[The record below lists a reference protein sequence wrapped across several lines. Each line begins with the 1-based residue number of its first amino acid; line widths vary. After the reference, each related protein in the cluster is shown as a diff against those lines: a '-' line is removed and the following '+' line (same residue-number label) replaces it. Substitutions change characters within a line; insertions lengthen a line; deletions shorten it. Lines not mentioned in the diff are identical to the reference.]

1 MTVNQW
7 ESISSKNQSRHNKG
21 AHNRTDSIGSKV
33 EILSRLREQMIGK
46 EICTELWYFTVAQ
59 SANGKQYKWV
69 TNVADQKK
77 SCQRRAA
84 PPTLYKYDFC
94 RVCLWFWIFLYWHS
108 FFPRLFCFGS
118 CPSMYVF
125 AYFIW
130 LGGKAVYGY
139 SWKNL
144 YQFLNSNRLSCIYE
158 SRKKNFRSQTQTISM
173 HTHEH

>member
-69 TNVADQKK
+69 TNVTDQKK
-77 SCQRRAA
+77 VANAEPHHQLYINTIFVEFVFGFGFSSIGIHFFLDYSALARVPLCMFLH
-84 PPTLYKYDFC
+84 TL
-94 RVCLWFWIFLYWHS
+94 
-108 FFPRLFCFGS
+108 FGWAEKRF
-118 CPSMYVF
+118 MV
-125 AYFIW
+125 IT
-130 LGGKAVYGY
+130 GK
-139 SWKNL
+139 
-144 YQFLNSNRLSCIYE
+144 IYI
-158 SRKKNFRSQTQTISM
+158 NF
-173 HTHEH
+173 